1 MKKLIRFGLDYVSYV
16 VRGSPKF
23 YVWMAC
29 LALLIV
35 AWAYAFFVQATEG
48 LAVTGLNNQVS
59 DGLYLGNFAFLV
71 GVAAA
76 AVTVVFPAYVYHHK
90 ALHDVAVLGEMV
102 AIAAVIMANLFVLSH
117 LGRPDRAWHMA
128 PIIGLI
134 NFPSAML
141 PLDAMVLVGYLL
153 LNAVC
158 GFYFLYTKYTGGR
171 MNHSWYIPLVYVS
184 IVWALSI
191 HTVTAF
197 LFNTM
202 PARPFWHVGML
213 PIQFIATAF
222 AAGPAL
228 IILMFLIIRRN
239 TKLAIADEA
248 INLLS
253 TIVTFC
259 LGIALFLFMSEVVT
273 EFYHPTEH
281 SQGLEYLMFGV
292 HGLGPLVPWFWSALA
307 ANIVAFVMLLI
318 PRVRKDYRLLPVA
331 CVLIFAG
338 IWVQKGSGL
347 LVPGYIPSPIGE
359 FSNYLPTTLE
369 MLVALGNW
377 AIGFFILTILAKGAI
392 GILLGEVK
400 YASEPWLVISN
411 DAPPYRTSFEP
422 TAMQPWAR
430 SSDPDAKVDLGSGAR
445 RGSRARRQG
454 RVAVG

>member
-1 MKKLIRFGLDYVSYV
+1 MV
-16 VRGSPKF
+16 
-23 YVWMAC
+23 C
-29 LALLIV
+29 LAVLIV

-90 ALHDVAVLGEMV
+90 ALHEVAVLGEMV

-128 PIIGLI
+128 PIVGLI

-153 LNAVC
+153 LNLVC

-202 PARPFWHVGML
+202 PARPFWHIGML

-222 AAGPAL
+222 AAGPSL
-228 IILMFLIIRRN
+228 IIVIFLIIRRN
-239 TKLAIADEA
+239 TKLWIADEA

-273 EFYHPTEH
+273 ELYHPTEH
-281 SQGLEYLMFGV
+281 SLGLQYLMFGV
-292 HGLGPLVPWFWSALA
+292 HGLSPLVPWFWAALA

-318 PRVRKDYRLLPVA
+318 PRIRKDYRLLPVA
-331 CVLIFAG
+331 CVLIFAA

-369 MLVALGNW
+369 VLVALGNW

-422 TAMQPWAR
+422 TAMQPWAL
-430 SSDPDAKVDLGSGAR
+430 SSDPGAR
-445 RGSRARRQG
+445 VDVGGGARPGSRARRQG